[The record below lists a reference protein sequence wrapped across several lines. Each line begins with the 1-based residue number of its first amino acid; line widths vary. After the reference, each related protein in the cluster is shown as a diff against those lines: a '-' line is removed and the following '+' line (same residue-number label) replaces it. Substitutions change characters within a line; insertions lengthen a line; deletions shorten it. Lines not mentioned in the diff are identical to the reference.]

1 MSVQI
6 IAENGCYVIAEL
18 GGGIDSR
25 VTGSPP
31 AVTARGKP
39 GAMIDGQPTNGPWQ
53 QWQQIAND
61 DGTVSFTCIG
71 GQYLTAELG
80 GGSTV
85 STDRTENGPWQRVP
99 RVGGML
105 QGWDGVHYF
114 KTRTDLGPFAV
125 VDATGTT
132 QGVTFRVTNAAPSS
146 APKRDEAIGITTH
159 FQGLEF

>member
-39 GAMIDGQPTNGPWQ
+39 GDMIDGQPTNGPWQ

-71 GQYLTAELG
+71 GQDPTAALRR
-80 GGSTV
+80 GSATDADCPAEGSWYRCPPARPTV
-85 STDRTENGPWQRVP
+85 APWVS
-99 RVGGML
+99 
-105 QGWDGVHYF
+105 VH
-114 KTRTDLGPFAV
+114 
-125 VDATGTT
+125 
-132 QGVTFRVTNAAPSS
+132 
-146 APKRDEAIGITTH
+146 H
-159 FQGLEF
+159 